1 VIPMSLVTSQSDS
14 LSITQISKQAQ
25 TLVRFISQ
33 FESCAV
39 ALSAGVDSSVVAKAA
54 FLAVGDRAI
63 AVTAQSASLASG
75 ELHLAQQTAALI
87 GIRHQVIETAEFE
100 NADYLR
106 NADDRC
112 YHCKT
117 ELYQKLHSLAA
128 ATAGCVLLS
137 GTNLDDLGD
146 YRPGLVA
153 GVEHQVVTPLADC
166 RIDKATV
173 RRIAKFWDL
182 PVWDRPASPCLS
194 SRIAYGET
202 VTPER
207 LAMVD
212 AAECFLRDRGF
223 TDVRVRYHRDD
234 LARIEVN
241 AEQIADLTG
250 DSLRQTVDARL
261 RSLGFTFVTIDL
273 RGFQSGSLNQLL
285 QIQI

>member
-1 VIPMSLVTSQSDS
+1 MSLATSQSDS
-14 LSITQISKQAQ
+14 LSIAEISKQAQ
-25 TLVRFISQ
+25 ILVRFISQ

-75 ELHLAQQTAALI
+75 ELDLAQQTAALI

-166 RIDKATV
+166 RIGTCQFGIA
-173 RRIAKFWDL
+173 RRV
-182 PVWDRPASPCLS
+182 PVYPVALLMEKRS
-194 SRIAYGET
+194 
-202 VTPER
+202 
-207 LAMVD
+207 
-212 AAECFLRDRGF
+212 
-223 TDVRVRYHRDD
+223 HRSD
-234 LARIEVN
+234 
-241 AEQIADLTG
+241 
-250 DSLRQTVDARL
+250 
-261 RSLGFTFVTIDL
+261 
-273 RGFQSGSLNQLL
+273 
-285 QIQI
+285 

>member
-1 VIPMSLVTSQSDS
+1 
-14 LSITQISKQAQ
+14 
-25 TLVRFISQ
+25 
-33 FESCAV
+33 
-39 ALSAGVDSSVVAKAA
+39 LSAGVDSSVVAKAA

-75 ELHLAQQTAALI
+75 ELHLAKQTAALI

-173 RRIAKFWDL
+173 RGIAKFWDL

-223 TDVRVRYHRDD
+223 IDVRVRYHRDS

-241 AEQIADLTG
+241 AEQISDLTG
-250 DSLRQTVDARL
+250 DSMRQTVDAKL
-261 RSLGFTFVTIDL
+261 RSLGFAFVTIDL

>member
-1 VIPMSLVTSQSDS
+1 MSLAAPQSES
-14 LSITQISKQAQ
+14 LSIAQISKQAQ
-25 TLVRFISQ
+25 TLVRFIAQ
-33 FESCAV
+33 YEFCAV

-54 FLAVGDRAI
+54 FLAVGDRAL
-63 AVTAQSASLASG
+63 AVTAQSASLARG
-75 ELHLAQQTAALI
+75 ELQLAQQTAALI

-117 ELYQKLHSLAA
+117 ELYQKLQSLAA
-128 ATAGCVLLS
+128 DTGCVLLS
-137 GTNLDDLGD
+137 GTNLDDLD
-146 YRPGLVA
+146 DFRPGLVA

-166 RIDKATV
+166 GLDKTKV
-173 RRIAKFWDL
+173 RGIAKFWDL
-182 PVWDRPASPCLS
+182 PVWDRPANPCLS

-212 AAECFLRDRGF
+212 AAECFLRSLGF
-223 TDVRVRYHRDD
+223 TDVRVRYHRDN
-234 LARIEVN
+234 LARVEVN
-241 AEQIADLTG
+241 AEQICDLTG
-250 DSLRQTVDARL
+250 DSMRQTVDAKL
-261 RSLGFTFVTIDL
+261 RSLGFAFVTIDL

>member
-1 VIPMSLVTSQSDS
+1 MSLAATQIDS
-14 LSITQISKQAQ
+14 LSIARVSKQAQ

-75 ELHLAQQTAALI
+75 ELQLAQQTAKLI

-100 NADYLR
+100 NPDYLR
-106 NADDRC
+106 NAGDRC

-117 ELYQKLHSLAA
+117 ELYQKLQSLAA
-128 ATAGCVLLS
+128 STAGCVLLS

-146 YRPGLVA
+146 YRPGLAA

-166 RIDKATV
+166 RFDKTMV
-173 RRIAKFWDL
+173 RDIAKFWDL

-212 AAECFLRDRGF
+212 AAECFLRGRGF
-223 TDVRVRYHRDD
+223 TDVRVRYHRND
-234 LARIEVN
+234 LASIEVN
-241 AEQIADLTG
+241 ADQIADLT
-250 DSLRQTVDARL
+250 SAAMRQKVDVKL
-261 RSLGFTFVTIDL
+261 RSLGFAVVTIDL

-285 QIQI
+285 QIQT

>member
-1 VIPMSLVTSQSDS
+1 MSLVTSQSDS

-75 ELHLAQQTAALI
+75 ELHLAKQTAALI

-241 AEQIADLTG
+241 AEQIADLTV
-250 DSLRQTVDARL
+250 DSMRQTVDARL

>member
-1 VIPMSLVTSQSDS
+1 MSLAAPQFDS
-14 LSITQISKQAQ
+14 LSIAQISKHAQ

-54 FLAVGDRAI
+54 FLAVGERAV

-75 ELHLAQQTAALI
+75 ELQSAQQTAALI

-106 NADDRC
+106 NAADRC

-117 ELYQKLHSLAA
+117 ELYQKLQSLAA

-166 RIDKATV
+166 GLDKTTV
-173 RRIAKFWDL
+173 RGIAKFWDL

-212 AAECFLRDRGF
+212 AAESFLKGRGF

-234 LARIEVN
+234 LARIEVSV
-241 AEQIADLTG
+241 EQVSDLTE
-250 DSLRQTVDARL
+250 DSMRQTVDTKL
-261 RSLGFTFVTIDL
+261 RSLGFAFVTIDL

-285 QIQI
+285 QIQT

>member
-1 VIPMSLVTSQSDS
+1 MSLVTSQSDS

-173 RRIAKFWDL
+173 RGIAKFWDL

-223 TDVRVRYHRDD
+223 IDVRVRYHRDS

-241 AEQIADLTG
+241 AEQISDLTG
-250 DSLRQTVDARL
+250 DSMRQTVDAKL
-261 RSLGFTFVTIDL
+261 RSLGFSFVTIDL

>member
-1 VIPMSLVTSQSDS
+1 MSLAAPQSDS
-14 LSITQISKQAQ
+14 VSIGQISQKAQ

-54 FLAVGDRAI
+54 FLALGDRAL

-75 ELHLAQQTAALI
+75 ELQSAQQTAALI
-87 GIRHQVIETAEFE
+87 GIRHEVIETEEFE
-100 NADYLR
+100 NVDYLR
-106 NADDRC
+106 NAKDRC

-117 ELYQKLHSLAA
+117 ELYQKLQSLAE

-146 YRPGLVA
+146 FRPGIAA

-166 RIDKATV
+166 RLDKTMV
-173 RRIAKFWDL
+173 RGLAKFWDL

-202 VTPER
+202 VTPQR

-212 AAECFLRDRGF
+212 AAECFLRGLGF

-234 LARIEVN
+234 FARIEVN
-241 AEQIADLTG
+241 AEQISELTG
-250 DSLRQTVDARL
+250 DSMRQKVDAKLRL
-261 RSLGFTFVTIDL
+261 LGFAFVTIDL

-285 QIQI
+285 QIQT

>member
-1 VIPMSLVTSQSDS
+1 MSLAAPQSES
-14 LSITQISKQAQ
+14 LSIAQISKRAQ
-25 TLVRFISQ
+25 TLVRFIAQ
-33 FESCAV
+33 YEFCAV

-54 FLAVGDRAI
+54 FLAVGDRAL
-63 AVTAQSASLASG
+63 AVTAQSASLARG
-75 ELHLAQQTAALI
+75 ELQLAQQTAALI

-117 ELYQKLHSLAA
+117 ELYQKLQSLA
-128 ATAGCVLLS
+128 TDTGYVLLS

-146 YRPGLVA
+146 FRPGLVA

-166 RIDKATV
+166 RLDKTMV
-173 RRIAKFWDL
+173 RGIAKFWDL
-182 PVWDRPASPCLS
+182 PVWDRPANPCLS

-212 AAECFLRDRGF
+212 AAECFLRSRGF
-223 TDVRVRYHRDD
+223 TDVRVRCHRDN
-234 LARIEVN
+234 LARVEVN
-241 AEQIADLTG
+241 AEQICDLTG
-250 DSLRQTVDARL
+250 DSMRQAVDAKL
-261 RSLGFTFVTIDL
+261 RSLGFAFVTIDL

-285 QIQI
+285 QIQT

>member
-1 VIPMSLVTSQSDS
+1 MSLATSQSDS
-14 LSITQISKQAQ
+14 LSIAEISKQAQ

-33 FESCAV
+33 FGSCAV

-75 ELHLAQQTAALI
+75 ELDLAQQTAALI

-173 RRIAKFWDL
+173 RGIAKFWDL

-223 TDVRVRYHRDD
+223 IDVRVRYHRDS

-241 AEQIADLTG
+241 AEQISDLTG
-250 DSLRQTVDARL
+250 DSMRQTVDAKL
-261 RSLGFTFVTIDL
+261 RSLGFSFVTIDL

>member
-1 VIPMSLVTSQSDS
+1 
-14 LSITQISKQAQ
+14 
-25 TLVRFISQ
+25 
-33 FESCAV
+33 
-39 ALSAGVDSSVVAKAA
+39 
-54 FLAVGDRAI
+54 VGDRAI

-75 ELHLAQQTAALI
+75 ELHLAKQTAALI

-153 GVEHQVVTPLADC
+153 GVEHQVV
-166 RIDKATV
+166 
-173 RRIAKFWDL
+173 
-182 PVWDRPASPCLS
+182 SPCLS

-223 TDVRVRYHRDD
+223 IDVRVRYHRDS

-241 AEQIADLTG
+241 AEQISDLTG
-250 DSLRQTVDARL
+250 DSMRQTVDAKL
-261 RSLGFTFVTIDL
+261 RSLGFAFVTIDL